1 MRVVYDYVICLL
13 LLPSSISFFFTGLL
27 FVREDE
33 GFFFF
38 QDKEKCWVTWM
49 CEEGVLNSQFLFILI
64 TRVLFWV
71 GCHGL
76 I

>member
-38 QDKEKCWVTWM
+38 RIRR
-49 CEEGVLNSQFLFILI
+49 S
-64 TRVLFWV
+64 V
-71 GCHGL
+71 G
-76 I
+76 